1 MLSASSHLHLGF
13 TGHLNPM
20 RCWFNIVLICL
31 QWGTALHSPHV
42 SSVICEG
49 VKQNAFFPIA
59 SASTLQIHIRIHA
72 PTSSESEITLL
83 MRFSIFPKY
92 SASSA

>member
-1 MLSASSHLHLGF
+1 
-13 TGHLNPM
+13 M

-31 QWGTALHSPHV
+31 QWGTARHSPQV
-42 SSVICEG
+42 SSVICEA
-49 VKQNAFFPIA
+49 VKLNAFFPMV
-59 SASTLQIHIRIHA
+59 SASTLFQIHIHA
-72 PTSSESEITLL
+72 LPSSASEITLL